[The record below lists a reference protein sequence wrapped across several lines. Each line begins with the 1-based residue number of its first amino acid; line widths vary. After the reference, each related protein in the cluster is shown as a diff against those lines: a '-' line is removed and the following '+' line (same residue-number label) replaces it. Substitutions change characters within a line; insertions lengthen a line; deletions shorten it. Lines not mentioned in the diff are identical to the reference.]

1 MNTLSTKT
9 CSLEYYSSIRR
20 FSQYCTMVSSGK
32 YLIQM
37 LSNIYILSHESSLD
51 KARILFK
58 KSHRLP
64 NFL

>member
-37 LSNIYILSHESSLD
+37 LSNIYILSHKSSLD
-51 KARILFK
+51 KARILSK

-64 NFL
+64 NFC

>member
-1 MNTLSTKT
+1 MNTLSTRT
-9 CSLEYYSSIRR
+9 CSLEYYSSIRG

-32 YLIQM
+32 YLWQM

-58 KSHRLP
+58 KSHRVP